1 MALIERSAIL
11 MQPAERMFDL
21 INDVEA
27 YPEFMRGCE
36 QAVVIEQSDCIM
48 VARLSVKKAGLRQS
62 FTTRNELSRP
72 ERIIMELVE
81 GPFSKFAGQ
90 WHITALSEQAS
101 KVELRLDFTVSSGL
115 ASKALEQLF
124 KSVADDLVGAMSAR
138 AESANR

>member
-1 MALIERSAIL
+1 MALIERSALL

-27 YPEFMRGCE
+27 YPQFMRGCE
-36 QAVVIEQSDCIM
+36 SAVVIEQSTTIM

-72 ERIIMELVE
+72 ETIVMTLVE
-81 GPFSKFAGQ
+81 GPFSRFAGN
-90 WHITALSEQAS
+90 WRITPLSEQAS
-101 KVELRLDFTVSSGL
+101 KVALQLDFDISSGL

>member
-1 MALIERSAIL
+1 MALIERSALL
-11 MQPAERMFDL
+11 MRPAEHMFDL

-36 QAVVIEQSDCIM
+36 KAVVIEQSDTIM
-48 VARLSVKKAGLRQS
+48 VAQLRVKKAGLRQS

-72 ERIIMELVE
+72 ESIIMTLVE
-81 GPFSKFAGQ
+81 GPFSRFAGQ
-90 WHITALSEQAS
+90 WQITALSEQAS
-101 KVELRLDFTVSSGL
+101 KVALQLDFDISSGL

>member
-1 MALIERSAIL
+1 MVLIERSALL
-11 MQPAERMFDL
+11 MQSAEHMFDL

-36 QAVVIEQSDCIM
+36 KAIIIERSETIM
-48 VARLSVKKAGLRQS
+48 VAQLSVRKAGLRQS

-72 ERIIMELVE
+72 ESISMTLVE
-81 GPFSKFAGQ
+81 GPFSRFAGQ
-90 WHITALSEQAS
+90 WQITPLSEQAS
-101 KVELRLDFTVSSGL
+101 KVALQLDFDISSGL

-138 AESANR
+138 AEFSNR

>member
-1 MALIERSAIL
+1 MALIERSALL
-11 MQPAERMFDL
+11 MQPAEHMFDL

-36 QAVVIEQSDCIM
+36 KAVVIEHSDTIM
-48 VARLSVKKAGLRQS
+48 VAQLSVKKAGLRQS

-72 ERIIMELVE
+72 ESISMTLVE
-81 GPFSKFAGQ
+81 GPFSRFAGQ
-90 WHITALSEQAS
+90 WRITPLSEQAS
-101 KVELRLDFTVSSGL
+101 KVALQLDFDISSGL

>member
-1 MALIERSAIL
+1 MVLIERSALL
-11 MQPAERMFDL
+11 MQSAEHMFDL

-36 QAVVIEQSDCIM
+36 KAIIIERSETIM
-48 VARLSVKKAGLRQS
+48 VAQLSVRKAGLRQS

-72 ERIIMELVE
+72 ESISMTLVE
-81 GPFSKFAGQ
+81 GPFSRFAGQ
-90 WHITALSEQAS
+90 WQITPLSEQAS
-101 KVELRLDFTVSSGL
+101 KVALQLDFDISSGL

-138 AESANR
+138 AESSNR